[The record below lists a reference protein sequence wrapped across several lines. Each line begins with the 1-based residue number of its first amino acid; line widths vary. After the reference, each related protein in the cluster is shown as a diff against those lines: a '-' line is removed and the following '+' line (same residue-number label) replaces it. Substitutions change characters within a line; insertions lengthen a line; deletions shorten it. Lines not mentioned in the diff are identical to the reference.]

1 METAFPSC
9 FRKVGVL
16 YKKTV
21 LCASGIV
28 GLAENNQNCCFNHE
42 PRLTELLTLS
52 YKKER
57 AAAKRLARQ
66 AGIPLE
72 AALQQVMTQNAAP
85 QSLEQLAVHRE
96 AERAREAQRIGN
108 QQQRKAALHAKR
120 LLAKTPD
127 PSAWLAWFDGSVHP
141 NPGRMGIGGVLK
153 SPSGATTEISFH
165 AGHGDS
171 SEAEYR
177 ALIAILHAA
186 VEANPPKLLIHGDS
200 RVVIDDVQVECGA
213 PVLTL
218 WREQAR
224 ALIAQLSDVT
234 LRWIPRAK
242 NAAADALSQ
251 QAAKL

>member
-1 METAFPSC
+1 MI
-9 FRKVGVL
+9 R
-16 YKKTV
+16 
-21 LCASGIV
+21 
-28 GLAENNQNCCFNHE
+28 LAKNNRNCCFNRE
-42 PRLTELLTLS
+42 PRLTGLLAIS

-57 AAAKRLARQ
+57 AAAKRLAQQ

-72 AALQQVMTQNAAP
+72 TALRHVMTQSAAP
-85 QSLEQLAVHRE
+85 QSLEQLAGRRE

-108 QQQRKAALHAKR
+108 RQQHKAALHAKR
-120 LLAKTPD
+120 LLAQTPD

-165 AGHGDS
+165 AGQGDS

-177 ALIAILHAA
+177 ALIAILQAA
-186 VEANPPKLLIHGDS
+186 VAANPPKLVIYGDS
-200 RVVIDDVQVECGA
+200 RVVIDDVQMECGA

-218 WREQAR
+218 WRVLAR